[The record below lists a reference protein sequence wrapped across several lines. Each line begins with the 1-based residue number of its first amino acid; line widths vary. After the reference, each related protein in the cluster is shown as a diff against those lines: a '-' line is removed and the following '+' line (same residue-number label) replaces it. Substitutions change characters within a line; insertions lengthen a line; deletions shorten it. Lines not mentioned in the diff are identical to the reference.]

1 MSIVDYDID
10 ILSIFEKWLT
20 GNNHR
25 HYQFVTLRIKKCVNK
40 YKISGKGNKKV
51 KVLRD
56 SLGYRDS
63 L

>member
-25 HYQFVTLRIKKCVNK
+25 HYQFVTLGINKCVNK
-40 YKISGKGNKKV
+40 YKISGKGNEEV
-51 KVLRD
+51 KAFRD